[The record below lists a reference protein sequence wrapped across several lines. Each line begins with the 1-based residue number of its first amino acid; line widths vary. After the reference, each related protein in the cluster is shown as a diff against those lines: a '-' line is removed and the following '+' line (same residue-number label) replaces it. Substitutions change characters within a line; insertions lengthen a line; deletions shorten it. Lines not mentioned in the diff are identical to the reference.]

1 MTIAIKPII
10 GSNGNDQL
18 NGGNGHELLSGRG
31 GNDLIITGNGH
42 DVAYGGAGN
51 DEIHGNSGNDTLY
64 GSGGPSFVDLS
75 GFTIANDYEGSVIFQ
90 SESAG
95 YKNSLGS
102 YKVSAEGLITGVQ
115 FHFPNASLPG
125 SGGSTQSGTESEL
138 SLQAGDQLGFFI
150 IANGYSY
157 NNSYQHMDFD
167 NGGLQFRNSDGSI
180 ASVNSVNPSL
190 WYVDQDGS
198 ETQLIYNAYHTAA
211 GVANNNYQLNA
222 DGIAHTVG
230 LADSDAGLVTLGFE
244 DLYNGGDRDFDDA
257 VFSVDVGTS
266 NAQVLDPNI
275 ANSDTGVDQNQPTYS
290 YQTMADGAIHK
301 FDAAGNFIAV
311 SEQNDEIHGGNGN
324 DDIYGRA
331 GNDQLFGDGG
341 NDMIEGGT
349 GNDSIWGGYGNDQIS
364 GGKGNDSLYGD
375 SGHDSING
383 DSGNDAIDAG
393 SGNDSVHGGKGDDSI
408 LGGSGNDQLH
418 GDTGADTLFGG
429 SGNDTL
435 KGGND
440 NDSLY
445 GDNGNDNLDGGVG
458 NDILYG
464 GSGNDNLKGGSG
476 DDLIYS
482 GANKDVVDGGSG
494 MDTVS
499 YDYADSGVNIDLHR
513 KKTTGGDSDTL
524 KSIENAIGSDYSDS
538 LRGNRL
544 DNRLEGGNGNDV
556 IRGMTGADVLVGG
569 LGADSFTWR
578 QSDLDGSLDQI
589 LDFALGEDSLNL
601 DVSASLANR
610 ELDEWLMLEVG
621 DDSSQLFADLDG
633 DGDFA
638 DAIAFAELQGVSTD
652 SLDDLS
658 ISVA

>member
-18 NGGNGHELLSGRG
+18 NGGNGLELLSGRG
-31 GNDLIITGNGH
+31 GNDLIIAGNGH
-42 DVAYGGAGN
+42 DVAYGGSGN

-102 YKVSAEGLITGVQ
+102 YKVSAEGLITEVQ

-157 NNSYQHMDFD
+157 NNGYQHMDFD

-364 GGKGNDSLYGD
+364 GGKGNDNLYGD

-383 DSGNDAIDAG
+383 D
-393 SGNDSVHGGKGDDSI
+393 
-408 LGGSGNDQLH
+408 
-418 GDTGADTLFGG
+418 
-429 SGNDTL
+429 
-435 KGGND
+435 
-440 NDSLY
+440 
-445 GDNGNDNLDGGVG
+445 
-458 NDILYG
+458 
-464 GSGNDNLKGGSG
+464 SGNDNLKGGSG

>member
-1 MTIAIKPII
+1 
-10 GSNGNDQL
+10 
-18 NGGNGHELLSGRG
+18 
-31 GNDLIITGNGH
+31 
-42 DVAYGGAGN
+42 
-51 DEIHGNSGNDTLY
+51 
-64 GSGGPSFVDLS
+64 
-75 GFTIANDYEGSVIFQ
+75 
-90 SESAG
+90 
-95 YKNSLGS
+95 
-102 YKVSAEGLITGVQ
+102 
-115 FHFPNASLPG
+115 
-125 SGGSTQSGTESEL
+125 
-138 SLQAGDQLGFFI
+138 
-150 IANGYSY
+150 
-157 NNSYQHMDFD
+157 
-167 NGGLQFRNSDGSI
+167 
-180 ASVNSVNPSL
+180 
-190 WYVDQDGS
+190 
-198 ETQLIYNAYHTAA
+198 
-211 GVANNNYQLNA
+211 
-222 DGIAHTVG
+222 
-230 LADSDAGLVTLGFE
+230 
-244 DLYNGGDRDFDDA
+244 
-257 VFSVDVGTS
+257 
-266 NAQVLDPNI
+266 
-275 ANSDTGVDQNQPTYS
+275 
-290 YQTMADGAIHK
+290 
-301 FDAAGNFIAV
+301 
-311 SEQNDEIHGGNGN
+311 
-324 DDIYGRA
+324 
-331 GNDQLFGDGG
+331 
-341 NDMIEGGT
+341 
-349 GNDSIWGGYGNDQIS
+349 
-364 GGKGNDSLYGD
+364 
-375 SGHDSING
+375 
-383 DSGNDAIDAG
+383 
-393 SGNDSVHGGKGDDSI
+393 
-408 LGGSGNDQLH
+408 
-418 GDTGADTLFGG
+418 
-429 SGNDTL
+429 
-435 KGGND
+435 
-440 NDSLY
+440 
-445 GDNGNDNLDGGVG
+445 GNDNLDGGVG